1 MRYESLRTSISDWIH
16 RNQKF
21 TVELCRYKRWRR
33 APSPCGNTDT
43 TFSLL
48 CWTLASFLENIS
60 IVLRCTDCVLY
71 SNIGNIKLRQWGAE
85 LYQGGPTKYWKTKH
99 IVIQSSRSAIIL
111 VAHTP
116 KNLSS
121 ATKRCH
127 WDATEARRGKW
138 EKKWGTCKDYPDNYF
153 VPFHIFVNHKHER
166 KQFRLEL
173 DFFSSHSSIYCH
185 FSS

>member
-33 APSPCGNTDT
+33 APSPCRNTDT

-48 CWTLASFLENIS
+48 CWTPASFLENIS

-85 LYQGGPTKYWKTKH
+85 LHQGG
-99 IVIQSSRSAIIL
+99 
-111 VAHTP
+111 P

-121 ATKRCH
+121 ATKRRH

-153 VPFHIFVNHKHER
+153 VLFHIFVNHKHER

-173 DFFSSHSSIYCH
+173 HFFFSLLHI
-185 FSS
+185 FPFFILTQ